1 MAFRL
6 SLLVL
11 VLAAPLASPLQ
22 RTAQRVLAPAAPQP
36 ELGKGTKTC
45 LMSDDK
51 LMPTQEPLLKTCTE
65 YKASSCCSVQED
77 TKVMEDIDQ
86 VWKSVLGACPGC
98 LENMR
103 RMLCGIRCAPD
114 ITKKL
119 QMQKANAAGRA
130 TQSVYRM
137 CPQFCHSWFTSCV
150 NTTLAAK
157 YNNNE
162 NPFCE
167 AVVRHLLCVVCL
179 CVLVGAVRLV
189 LWVGTN
195 GMSEDEVEGRGVAD
209 GSPCGIVGC
218 AERGGPGRVGGTK
231 ANSGP
236 SCSLSFP
243 PYTVDAQQSCC
254 ATSALAVV

>member
-167 AVVRHLLCVVCL
+167 AVVRHLLCVFVCL
-179 CVLVGAVRLV
+179 CVLVVC
-189 LWVGTN
+189 GTN
-195 GMSEDEVEGRGVAD
+195 LYFGLEPTE
-209 GSPCGIVGC
+209 
-218 AERGGPGRVGGTK
+218 
-231 ANSGP
+231 
-236 SCSLSFP
+236 
-243 PYTVDAQQSCC
+243 
-254 ATSALAVV
+254 